1 MALTDIAIR
10 ALKPTGKKYVVSDG
24 KGLSLEVTATGSKI
38 WRLRYY
44 AADKERVMT
53 LGRYPT
59 VSIGDARKQRDQ
71 ARSQIGVGV
80 DPGLQRQQD
89 KLIAKLGAGNTFG
102 VIAEEFIE
110 QKFCKEG
117 RADQTI
123 TKVRW
128 QLTKFRSIAKRP
140 IAEIK
145 PQEILAALL
154 PLQNM
159 GNHETAKRC
168 RAFASRV
175 FRYAVATGRAESDPA
190 MLLSEAMI
198 TPVVKHHAALLNPF
212 KVGKL
217 LRDIDGYT
225 GVPTTRLALQI
236 APHLLARPG
245 ELRQARW
252 DEFDLDTGIWRV
264 AAHRMKA
271 RRAHAVPF
279 SKQVLAYLDQL
290 SLLTGPEGFLFPAAS
305 KPNVSMSENTMN
317 QGLKRLG
324 YSSDVVTPHGLRTTG
339 SSLLNESGKWHPDAI
354 ERALA
359 HGDSDAV
366 RGIYNRG
373 QYWDER
379 VQMMQWWSNYLDQ
392 LRHGGEVVGLFERS
406 GSNA

>member
-10 ALKPTGKKYVVSDG
+10 TLKKTGKKYVVSDG

-44 AADKERVMT
+44 AAGKERVMT
-53 LGRYPT
+53 VGRYPT
-59 VSIGDARKQRDQ
+59 VTIADARKQRDE
-71 ARSQIGVGV
+71 ARSQMGGGV

-102 VIAEEFIE
+102 AIAEEFIE
-110 QKFCKEG
+110 KKFCKEG
-117 RADQTI
+117 RAEQTV

-128 QLTKFRSIAKRP
+128 QLTKFKSIAKRP
-140 IAEIK
+140 VAEIK

-154 PLQNM
+154 PLQNT

-198 TPVVKHHAALLNPF
+198 SPVVSHHAALLDPV

-225 GVPTTRLALQI
+225 GAVTTRLALQV

-252 DEFDLDTGIWRV
+252 DEFDLEAGIWRV

-271 RRAHAVPF
+271 RRAHAVPL
-279 SKQVLAYLDQL
+279 SRQVLAYLNEL
-290 SLLTGPEGFLFPAAS
+290 AVLTGPEGFLFPAAG
-305 KPNVSMSENTMN
+305 KPTVSMSENTMN
-317 QGLKRLG
+317 QALKRLG
-324 YSSDVVTPHGLRTTG
+324 YSSHEVTPHGLRTTG

-373 QYWDER
+373 QFWDER
-379 VQMMQWWSNYLDQ
+379 VRMMQWWSDYLDQ
-392 LRHGGEVVGLFERS
+392 LRRGGEVVEIHRR
-406 GSNA
+406 AI